1 MTSALT
7 AAYDTCLR
15 LARTHYEN
23 FPVASWLLPAPLR
36 PHIAA
41 IYAFARIADDFA
53 DEPGLSAGQRLAHL
67 ADWERRLSACAADQ
81 PKAEGRYGEISPKL
95 DGFQQSEGGPD
106 ADSVFLALHDTIQR
120 FDLPVDLFSDLLSA
134 FRQDVTTTRYA
145 TWAEVLD
152 YCRRSAN
159 PVGRLVL
166 RVFGYRRDDLD
177 AASDALCTALQLT
190 NFWQDLQ
197 VDWSRGRLYVPE
209 DVWRRHGADP
219 STLSNRGLTGPWRST
234 LGDVVPRTRQLFEQ
248 GRLVCDGVSGRLRYE
263 LRATWLGGTR
273 VLERLERSG
282 FDVASER
289 PTLGASDVLVIAL
302 RTAAW
307 RARDARTATSERRI
321 ANGE

>member
-1 MTSALT
+1 MPLPASRTISPTSPGLQRGR
-7 AAYDTCLR
+7 AAGSSGRLGAPASSAPLR
-15 LARTHYEN
+15 LAARSRATRSGQAATSN
-23 FPVASWLLPAPLR
+23 QQTDR
-36 PHIAA
+36 PT
-41 IYAFARIADDFA
+41 
-53 DEPGLSAGQRLAHL
+53 
-67 ADWERRLSACAADQ
+67 
-81 PKAEGRYGEISPKL
+81 
-95 DGFQQSEGGPD
+95 
-106 ADSVFLALHDTIQR
+106 VFLALHDTIQR

-190 NFWQDLQ
+190 NFWQDLR

-219 STLSNRGLTGPWRST
+219 SALSNRQLTGPWRST
-234 LGDVVPRTRQLFEQ
+234 LGDVVPRTRQLFER
-248 GRLVCDGVSGRLRYE
+248 GRPVCDGVSGRLRYE

-282 FDVASER
+282 FDVSVRKADARSR
-289 PTLGASDVLVIAL
+289 RRVSDSVAHGGVES
-302 RTAAW
+302 
-307 RARDARTATSERRI
+307 RDARMRTAI
-321 ANGE
+321 ANSR